1 MQEKKIPT
9 DENITGTSD
18 CDSSTH
24 SLESPVLIRQEQFKI
39 TRSLREKWYGH
50 KAMTVWFTGLSGS
63 GKSAIAGEVERK
75 LFLEGYHTIVLDGDN
90 LRSGL
95 NKGLGFSPE
104 DRKENIRRAAE
115 VAKLLN
121 DAGVIVLA
129 SFISPYKEDRQMARE
144 ILGDAFVEVYVNT
157 SLSVCEARD
166 VKGLYA
172 RARHGEIKDFTGIS
186 SPYEVPSSP
195 DITIDT
201 SSGEIEENAEI
212 VKKEILRY
220 V

>member
-1 MQEKKIPT
+1 MQETKIPT
-9 DENITGTSD
+9 DETMTGTPD

-24 SLESPVLIRQEQFKI
+24 SFENPVLIRQEQFKI
-39 TRSLREKWYGH
+39 TRSLREKQYGH

-115 VAKLLN
+115 VARLLN

-157 SLSVCEARD
+157 SLSVCETRD

-172 RARHGEIKDFTGIS
+172 RARRGEIKDFTGIS